1 MVTPPDELLRIICG
15 CVFIT
20 ALGDIAVAEV
30 LLLGELLICVGGKRA
45 TAAVDAVGL
54 SFDVCRNDSS
64 FVGRTQEKNDDIQ
77 LRSVQLLR

>member
-20 ALGDIAVAEV
+20 ALGDIAVAEL

-45 TAAVDAVGL
+45 TAAVIVAPF
-54 SFDVCRNDSS
+54 SFDV
-64 FVGRTQEKNDDIQ
+64 
-77 LRSVQLLR
+77 